1 MELIQHERQH
11 YVRMSQFLS
20 ETKFTRQT
28 FQHQLDLYT
37 LNKAKAIQQ
46 VRDIHGNDYILCK
59 SACHFLDWYME
70 HSYKLHPD
78 LNQFKYELSKFTKLI
93 PKRGLSRSIRIELA
107 YRQKY
112 RCNKCDILLPPDF
125 EIDHIVALEDGG
137 QDIAANLQ
145 CLCAPCHKNKTRLN
159 RLRKHALFKDEAE
172 AMHREFQNP
181 VFETSDDVMTVEES
195 DSEDET
201 PQLVF
206 SKYFSR
212 QQDTKTN

>member
-20 ETKFTRQT
+20 ECKFSEKQFERQS
-28 FQHQLDLYT
+28 DLYR
-37 LNKAKAIQQ
+37 LNKSKPIETIQ
-46 VRDIHGNDYILCK
+46 DIDGNKYILCK
-59 SACHFLDWYME
+59 SACYFLDWHME
-70 HSYKLHPD
+70 HSYKLHPE
-78 LNQFKYELSKFTKLI
+78 LNQFKHELSKFTKMI
-93 PKRGLSRSIRIELA
+93 PKRVLSRSIRVELA

-145 CLCAPCHKNKTRLN
+145 CLCNPCHKEKTRLN

-172 AMHREFQNP
+172 AMHRAFQNP
-181 VFETSDDVMTVEES
+181 VFETSDDVMTVEAS

-201 PQLVF
+201 TQLIF

-212 QQDTKTN
+212 QDTKTN

>member
-20 ETKFTRQT
+20 ECKFSEKQFERQS
-28 FQHQLDLYT
+28 DLYQ
-37 LNKAKAIQQ
+37 LNKSKPIETIQ
-46 VRDIHGNDYILCK
+46 DIDGNEYILCK
-59 SACHFLDWYME
+59 SACYFLDWFME
-70 HSYKLHPD
+70 HSYKLHPEM
-78 LNQFKYELSKFTKLI
+78 NQFKHELSKFTKMI
-93 PKRGLSRSIRIELA
+93 PKRVLSRAIRVELA

-125 EIDHIVALEDGG
+125 EIDNIVALEDGG
-137 QDIAANLQ
+137 QNIAANLQ
-145 CLCAPCHKNKTRLN
+145 CLCNPCHKNKTRLN

-172 AMHREFQNP
+172 AMHRAFQNP

-201 PQLVF
+201 PQLIF